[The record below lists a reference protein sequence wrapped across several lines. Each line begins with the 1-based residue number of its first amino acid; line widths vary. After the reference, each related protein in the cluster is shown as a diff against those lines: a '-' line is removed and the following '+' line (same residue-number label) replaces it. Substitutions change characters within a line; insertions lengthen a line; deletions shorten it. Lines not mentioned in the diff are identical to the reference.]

1 MNEKENIQFNNKTLY
16 IIFGLFLVGLFISGL
31 NAGFIGPVLPLIEKT
46 LQINSRLSSWVYT
59 SYLLFFVIGSPIMAK
74 IAQSFGRK
82 KSFTISLLLFLI
94 GTSLIVL
101 GRFSIVLIILGRI
114 FQGFGGGGVQ
124 PVAIAFIGDYFP
136 PDKQGISV
144 GIETS
149 VFGVS
154 TICGPILASFI
165 IPYGWEYL
173 FILNI
178 PIMIA
183 LLVISYY
190 YIPNFEKKRGTFNI
204 DKKGTLLFVIVA
216 SSLAIGLNQMDA
228 QNILISLTSYKLL
241 IFFIIFIIGLY
252 FLLKVEKSIKEPV
265 IPIQLFKNKE
275 IRIATI
281 LIFIYGLAET
291 IEIYIP
297 SFTIV
302 SMGLTYTQAS
312 LLMLPSLI
320 TFTIGSVIVGKL
332 TDKYG
337 SRKLIKTGLISLF
350 IGLMLMLNFSDTPV
364 LFIVGEVFESYG
376 LLTLVASPVRYVVLC
391 ETSFGN
397 HSSGQAVLNMS
408 NYIARI
414 IGGALMGAFIA
425 SFTGTIR
432 GYKLFYVFIIIMSL
446 IALYLSFKLK
456 THEEQLETIHKNS

>member
-1 MNEKENIQFNNKTLY
+1 MNEEKNIQLTNRTLY
-16 IIFGLFLVGLFISGL
+16 IIFVLFLVGLFISGL
-31 NAGFIGPVLPLIEKT
+31 NAGFIGPVLPLIEKS

-74 IAQSFGRK
+74 ISQSLGRK

-94 GTSLIVL
+94 GTCLIVL

-173 FILNI
+173 FIFNI
-178 PIMIA
+178 PIIIA
-183 LLVISYY
+183 LLAVSYY
-190 YIPNFEKKRGTFNI
+190 YIPNFEKKSGIFNI

-228 QNILISLTSYKLL
+228 QNILISLTSINVL
-241 IFFIIFIIGLY
+241 IFFAIFIIGLL

-275 IRIATI
+275 ISIATI

-337 SRKLIKTGLISLF
+337 SRKLIKIGIVSLF
-350 IGLMLMLNFSDTPV
+350 IGLMLMFNFCDMPV
-364 LFIVGEVFESYG
+364 LFIIGEVFESYG

-425 SFTGTIR
+425 SFSGTIT
-432 GYKLFYVFIIIMSL
+432 GYKIFYIFIIIMSL
-446 IALYLSFKLK
+446 LALYLSFNLK
-456 THEEQLETIHKNS
+456 THEEQLETMNNN

>member
-1 MNEKENIQFNNKTLY
+1 MNEEKNIQLTNRTLY
-16 IIFGLFLVGLFISGL
+16 IIFVLFLVGLFISGL
-31 NAGFIGPVLPLIEKT
+31 NAGFIGPVLPLIEKS

-74 IAQSFGRK
+74 ISQSLGRK

-94 GTSLIVL
+94 GTCLIVL

-173 FILNI
+173 FIFNI
-178 PIMIA
+178 PIIIA
-183 LLVISYY
+183 LLAVSYY
-190 YIPNFEKKRGTFNI
+190 YIPNFEKKSGIFNI

-228 QNILISLTSYKLL
+228 QNILISLTSINVL
-241 IFFIIFIIGLY
+241 IFFAIFIIGLF

-265 IPIQLFKNKE
+265 IPIELFKNKE
-275 IRIATI
+275 ISIATI

-337 SRKLIKTGLISLF
+337 SRKLIKLGIVSLF
-350 IGLMLMLNFSDTPV
+350 IGLMLMFNFCDMPV
-364 LFIVGEVFESYG
+364 LFIIGEVFESYG

-425 SFTGTIR
+425 SFSGTIT
-432 GYKLFYVFIIIMSL
+432 GYKIFYIFIIIMSL
-446 IALYLSFKLK
+446 LALYLSFNLK
-456 THEEQLETIHKNS
+456 THEEQLETMNNN

>member
-1 MNEKENIQFNNKTLY
+1 MNENKNIQFNNRTLY
-16 IIFGLFLVGLFISGL
+16 IIFALFLVGLFISGL

-46 LQINSRLSSWVYT
+46 LQVNSRLSSWVYT

-82 KSFTISLLLFLI
+82 KSFMISLLLFLI
-94 GTSLIVL
+94 GTGLIVL

-178 PIMIA
+178 PIMII
-183 LLVISYY
+183 LLIISYY
-190 YIPNFEKKRGTFNI
+190 YIPDFEKKSGIFNI
-204 DKKGTLLFVIVA
+204 DKKGIFLFVIVA

-228 QNILISLTSYKLL
+228 QNILISLTSFNVL
-241 IFFIIFIIGLY
+241 IFFIVFIIGLF
-252 FLLKVEKSIKEPV
+252 FLLKVEKSIKEPI
-265 IPIQLFKNKE
+265 IPIQLFENKE
-275 IRIATI
+275 ITIATV

-320 TFTIGSVIVGKL
+320 TFTIGSVVVGKL

-337 SRKLIKTGLISLF
+337 SRKLIKTGLVSLF
-350 IGLMLMLNFSDTPV
+350 IGLMLMFNFCDMPV

-425 SFTGTIR
+425 SFAGTII

-446 IALYLSFKLK
+446 VALYLSFNLK
-456 THEEQLETIHKNS
+456 THEEQLETMNKNS

>member
-1 MNEKENIQFNNKTLY
+1 MNEEKNIQLTNRTLY
-16 IIFGLFLVGLFISGL
+16 IIFVLFLVGLFISGL
-31 NAGFIGPVLPLIEKT
+31 NAGFIGPVLPLIEKS

-74 IAQSFGRK
+74 ISQSLGRK

-94 GTSLIVL
+94 GTCLIVL

-173 FILNI
+173 FIFNI
-178 PIMIA
+178 PIIIA
-183 LLVISYY
+183 LLAVSYY
-190 YIPNFEKKRGTFNI
+190 YIPNFEKKSGIFNI

-228 QNILISLTSYKLL
+228 QNILISLTSINVL
-241 IFFIIFIIGLY
+241 IFFAIFIIGLF

-265 IPIQLFKNKE
+265 IPIELFKNKE
-275 IRIATI
+275 ISIATI

-337 SRKLIKTGLISLF
+337 SRKLIKIGIVSLF
-350 IGLMLMLNFSDTPV
+350 IGLMLMFNFCDMPV
-364 LFIVGEVFESYG
+364 LFIIGEVFESYG

-425 SFTGTIR
+425 SFSGTIT
-432 GYKLFYVFIIIMSL
+432 GYKIFYIFIIIMSL
-446 IALYLSFKLK
+446 LALYLSFNLK
-456 THEEQLETIHKNS
+456 THEEQLETMNNN